1 MRTPLYILRDP
12 EVIKRMA
19 IKDFDHFEDHRSLID
34 DQVDELFGNS
44 LFMLTGEKWRDMR
57 ATLSPAFTGS
67 KMRQMFDLVSDCGY
81 DMTDYFKEQLTTGK
95 QQDHEM
101 KELFTRYANDVI
113 ASAAFGIKVNSFKHK
128 ENEFFTTGK
137 RLNNM
142 TSFTAFVKIMTI
154 RLAPWIMKALKIQ
167 FIDGKAGNYFKSL
180 VLDAMNHRQKNQ
192 IFRPDMINM
201 MMKLKTQGNVVKR
214 SDVNESSIASTDGF
228 ATVEE
233 SSIGQ
238 AVVKRQWNDT
248 ELVAQCFLFF
258 LAGFDTSSTTL
269 SFTAHELAVNADVQ
283 DKLYAEIRET
293 NAKLDGKKLT
303 YDELQ
308 KMKYM
313 DMVVTEGLRYWPPAG
328 MTDRLCVKDYEYNDG
343 EMKFKIEKGLSFWI
357 PIYGLHHDPKYFP
370 NPGKFDPE
378 RFSDENKA
386 NIVPGTYVPF
396 GVGPRNCIGTYKM
409 AHQV

>member
-1 MRTPLYILRDP
+1 
-12 EVIKRMA
+12 MA
-19 IKDFDHFEDHRSLID
+19 VKDFDHFEDHRSFID
-34 DQVDELFGNS
+34 DKVDQLFGNS

-81 DMTDYFKEQLTTGK
+81 DMTDYFKDQVATGK

-101 KELFTRYANDVI
+101 KELFSRYANDVI
-113 ASAAFGIKVNSFKHK
+113 ASAAFGIKVNSFKNK

-142 TSFTAFVKIMTI
+142 TSFTAFVKIMII
-154 RLAPWIMKALKIQ
+154 RLAPWIMTALKIQ
-167 FIDGKAGNYFKSL
+167 FIDGKAGSYFKSL
-180 VLDAMNHRQKNQ
+180 VLDAMDYRQKNH

-201 MMKLKTQGNVVKR
+201 MMKFKTEDNKAKKT
-214 SDVNESSIASTDGF
+214 DVTESNNISTDGF

-233 SSIGQ
+233 SSIGK
-238 AVVKRQWNDT
+238 ATVKRQWNDT

-258 LAGFDTSSTTL
+258 LAGFDTSSTAL

-283 DKLYAEIRET
+283 DKLYAEILET

-328 MTDRLCVKDYEYNDG
+328 MTDRVCVKDYEYNDG
-343 EMKFKIEKGLSFWI
+343 EMHFKIGKGLAFWI

-378 RFSDENKA
+378 RFSEENKA
-386 NIVPGTYVPF
+386 NIIPGTYVPF
-396 GVGPRNCIGTYKM
+396 GVGPRNCIGTYQM
-409 AHQV
+409 VSQVNCLVIMFWFP